1 LRSLWAIALL
11 ILYQEE
17 TDVLGTLVNTAAI
30 IAGSL
35 LGVLIRSG
43 IKSNYRQ
50 TVMQAV
56 SVAIILIGLKGAL
69 QTADLLLVIVSLA
82 LGSIIGEFMQI
93 EERLNAMGRAI
104 ERRVATQGEGVA
116 QGFVT
121 CSLMFCTGAMAIV
134 GSLESGLA
142 GNHQTLFAKSI
153 LDGMIALLF
162 ASTMGIGVLFSAF
175 SVLIYQG
182 LITLGAGMI
191 QPLLTET
198 VIAQMSAV
206 GGLLIVA
213 LGFTMLEIKAI
224 RVGNMLP
231 AIFVPLFYYAIRV
244 MLA

>member
-1 LRSLWAIALL
+1 
-11 ILYQEE
+11 
-17 TDVLGTLVNTAAI
+17 VLGTLVNTAAI
-30 IAGSL
+30 IVGSL
-35 LGVLIRSG
+35 LGIFIRSG
-43 IKSNYRQ
+43 IKTNYRQ

-56 SVAIILIGLKGAL
+56 GVAVIVIGLKGAL
-69 QTADLLLVIVSLA
+69 QTADLLLVIISLA
-82 LGSIIGEFMQI
+82 LGSIIGEFMKI

-104 ERRVATQGEGVA
+104 ERRVAGHSEGLA

-134 GSLESGLA
+134 GSLESGLT

-182 LITLGAGMI
+182 LITIGAGMI

-224 RVGNMLP
+224 RVGNMVP
-231 AIFVPLFYYAIRV
+231 AIFVPLAYYAFRT
-244 MLA
+244 MLY

>member
-1 LRSLWAIALL
+1 M
-11 ILYQEE
+11 
-17 TDVLGTLVNTAAI
+17 LGTLVNTAAI

-35 LGVLIRSG
+35 LGVFIRSG
-43 IKSNYRQ
+43 IRINYRQ

-56 SVAIILIGLKGAL
+56 SLAIIAIGLKGAF
-69 QTADLLLVIVSLA
+69 QNADFLLIIISLA
-82 LGSIIGEFMQI
+82 AGSMLGEMLQI
-93 EERLNAMGRAI
+93 EERLNALGRAV
-104 ERRVATQGEGVA
+104 ERRVAVQGEGLA

-182 LITLGAGMI
+182 LITIGAGLI

-213 LGFTMLEIKAI
+213 LGLNMLEIKAI

-231 AIFVPLFYYAIRV
+231 AVFIPLIYYAVRV
-244 MLA
+244 LLA